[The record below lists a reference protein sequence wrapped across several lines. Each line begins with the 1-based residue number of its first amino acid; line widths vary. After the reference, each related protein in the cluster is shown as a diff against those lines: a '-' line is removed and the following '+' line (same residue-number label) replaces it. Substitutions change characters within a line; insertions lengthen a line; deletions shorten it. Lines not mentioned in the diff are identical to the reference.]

1 MSPETCF
8 IKGVKLSCLAQ
19 QTLREMHMLE
29 VIVAVGMQEGY
40 GQSTTLGSATACLAA
55 ICHGL

>member
-8 IKGVKLSCLAQ
+8 IKGVNLSCLAQ
-19 QTLREMHMLE
+19 QNLREMHTLV

-40 GQSTTLGSATACLAA
+40 GLSTTLGSATACLAA
-55 ICHGL
+55 VCPGL